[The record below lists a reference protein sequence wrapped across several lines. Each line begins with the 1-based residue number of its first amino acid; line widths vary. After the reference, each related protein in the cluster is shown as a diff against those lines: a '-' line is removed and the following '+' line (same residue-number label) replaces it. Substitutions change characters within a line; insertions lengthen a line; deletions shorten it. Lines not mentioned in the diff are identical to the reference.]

1 MEARRKR
8 IFAALAVATLLVLTS
23 LPPGAEAKS
32 KATKTTP
39 AEKTSGETTSLPYF
53 HPYPPMMH
61 PVRVGLVRSAPSAK
75 FAVWEPGAVFVNG
88 RPIFPIKKG
97 MVYKVDGRSITE
109 LATGKSIS
117 IPNDQRT
124 YVSTPDFRVWTA
136 NKWWRGCLE
145 IVSFGSTI
153 NVINLLD
160 LEEYL
165 LGVVP
170 AEMPAS
176 WNIEALKAQAIAA
189 RSYAWAHMGPRG
201 SKWYKS
207 QGYDLVPD
215 VRDQMYQGLA
225 KEHTK
230 TYHAV
235 RMTRGLVLKHAD
247 RVKPGFYRAKVG
259 DAFQNLNIRKSRV
272 LSSKL
277 EQITGVP
284 DIVGVTVKQWD
295 AAGNAHSIQVMGP
308 SKSKEVYGVGLAK
321 MLGFATA
328 GILDIH
334 EEGNSWVFT
343 YRGPGN
349 GARGLSQTGAAM
361 LADRGWRFDQ
371 ILQQYYQDK
380 DGKLRLDYLDHY
392 RAMPQPTKKAVKVSK
407 KRPSASDPIEDDED

>member
-32 KATKTTP
+32 KATKTPP

-207 QGYDLVPD
+207 QGYDRSKEALKNVF
-215 VRDQMYQGLA
+215 QMTSN
-225 KEHTK
+225 KK
-230 TYHAV
+230 INS
-235 RMTRGLVLKHAD
+235 
-247 RVKPGFYRAKVG
+247 KV
-259 DAFQNLNIRKSRV
+259 FKS
-272 LSSKL
+272 S
-277 EQITGVP
+277 
-284 DIVGVTVKQWD
+284 
-295 AAGNAHSIQVMGP
+295 QVM
-308 SKSKEVYGVGLAK
+308 E
-321 MLGFATA
+321 
-328 GILDIH
+328 
-334 EEGNSWVFT
+334 
-343 YRGPGN
+343 
-349 GARGLSQTGAAM
+349 
-361 LADRGWRFDQ
+361 
-371 ILQQYYQDK
+371 
-380 DGKLRLDYLDHY
+380 
-392 RAMPQPTKKAVKVSK
+392 
-407 KRPSASDPIEDDED
+407 